1 MIDKPNVT
9 SSHAVKKL
17 LFFISFLLLTIF
29 IFWQVVEL
37 GWLEVLRNQEQM
49 VVIIKKL
56 GLLGPL
62 VIILLM
68 AIAIVISP
76 IPSAPIAL
84 VSGALY
90 GHTFGTIYVVI
101 GALSGALLAFMIS
114 RKLGYDYIN
123 RKLHHRMPVKIIGS
137 QNTLMMIVFFTRLA
151 PFISFDVIS
160 YAAGLTK
167 LTVGRF
173 ILATLMGI
181 IPISFVLAH
190 LGSEVKDGEIES
202 IATALLLLG
211 FFTFLPLIINKITT
225 RSSKGSE

>member
-1 MIDKPNVT
+1 MNHNSNITAN
-9 SSHAVKKL
+9 HAVKKL
-17 LFFISFLLLTIF
+17 LFFIGFLLLTVYA
-29 IFWQVVEL
+29 FWQVVEL

-49 VVIIKKL
+49 VVIIKEL
-56 GLLGPL
+56 GLYGPL
-62 VIILLM
+62 AIMFLM

-101 GALSGALLAFMIS
+101 GAVTGALIAFMIS

-123 RKLHHRMPVKIIGS
+123 RKLHHRMPIKIVGS
-137 QNTLMMIVFFTRLA
+137 QNTLMMIVFITRLA

-167 LTVGRF
+167 LTLVRF

-190 LGSEVKDGEIES
+190 LGSEVKNGEMES
-202 IATALLLLG
+202 IAYALLLLG
-211 FFTFLPLIINKITT
+211 FLTLMPLIFNNLK
-225 RSSKGSE
+225 KVVK